1 MSLPLTQPRWATRS
15 VALGHPQPPHLFSP
29 DPAMIFSGIII
40 TCARLSPHDV
50 EMLGSAITS
59 LGGGVRQTLCEDVTH
74 LVASSHEGS
83 KMQALANHPD
93 IKIRAVAPHWIN
105 DSFSLNRL
113 LPEDDYLFDL
123 ADATSLPVCMR
134 AAWQRPTESAPSEPC
149 ATPANSDHVVL
160 EGKAVLLSRDIHGG
174 SLESHPQLH
183 SLRDRI
189 ERAGGRCL
197 DVVAAN
203 APLKEVQ
210 AAVRRADLVV
220 ARYRESDE
228 FACALQHDK
237 TIGTLAWLVKVL
249 STGHM
254 TSPRDRLLHFPFP
267 HAPVPG
273 FESLTITLTNYTG
286 QARVYLKELIAKM
299 GATFTPEMTPA
310 NSVCV
315 ALELRGE
322 KVAKAREWNIPL
334 VNHTWLES
342 CFATWTNQNLAQ
354 RQFITFP
361 GAAQLRAVVGH
372 VGVAESSLTPY
383 RTEHEEPA
391 LSVTPPTPAQ
401 SVPEAAHDDVSESVS
416 APLAADDHV
425 VLPPEDVFSDA
436 QRVDETLTEGAEAPL
451 SDTAPA
457 SEPSRT
463 RKRSVSASED
473 AGKRPRPTLP
483 VIATTSV
490 ELSEHERHVLD
501 TLSIVRTDN
510 MMEAT
515 HLVAKSLT
523 RTEKML
529 CAIARGLDVVSMSWV
544 RAMVKA
550 KAVVPAGSYALVDR
564 KKEQQWGIQLSDVL
578 ARSRLHPGALL
589 QGHHI
594 ILTRHVQPSRDILAH
609 IVEAAGGQ
617 ASVATAKT
625 DTATW
630 DSQTHVV
637 SCAEDAKVVASLRK
651 DYGKHHPDAP
661 WRVYSPELILA
672 GVLRQDMDWSSTHEL
687 EP

>member
-1 MSLPLTQPRWATRS
+1 MTLAPAWDAPWWATRS
-15 VALGHPQPPHLFSP
+15 VALRQPQPPHLFSP
-29 DPAMIFSGIII
+29 DPAKIFSGIVI

-50 EMLGSAITS
+50 EMLGAAVTS

-74 LVASSHEGS
+74 VVATSHEGN
-83 KMQALANHPD
+83 KMQALASHPD
-93 IKIRAVAPHWIN
+93 VQIRAVAPHWID

-123 ADATSLPVCMR
+123 SDTDSLPVCMR
-134 AAWQRPTESAPSEPC
+134 AQWQRPAEPVPTEPY
-149 ATPANSDHVVL
+149 ATPSNSDHAVL
-160 EGKAVLLSRDIHGG
+160 DGKAVLLSRDIHGG

-189 ERAGGRCL
+189 ERAGGHCL
-197 DVVAAN
+197 DVLTAG

-210 AAVRRADLVV
+210 DAVRRADLVV

-228 FACALQHDK
+228 FACALQHHK
-237 TIGTLAWLVKVL
+237 TIGTLSWLVRVL

-273 FESLTITLTNYTG
+273 FENLTITLTNYTG

-361 GAAQLRAVVGH
+361 GAVQLRAVVGH
-372 VGVAESSLTPY
+372 IGVAESSLARY
-383 RTEHEEPA
+383 RDESEPA
-391 LSVTPPTPAQ
+391 LSATPPTPAQ
-401 SVPEAAHDDVSESVS
+401 AVPDEAHDDGIRTEPGPAV
-416 APLAADDHV
+416 ADQA
-425 VLPPEDVFSDA
+425 VLPPDDVFSDA
-436 QRVDETLTEGAEAPL
+436 QRVDETLIMPAPEPAPEADSVSP
-451 SDTAPA
+451 PH
-457 SEPSRT
+457 T
-463 RKRSVSASED
+463 RKRSAPFSDDD
-473 AGKRPRPTLP
+473 ADKRPRPTLP

-490 ELSEHERHVLD
+490 ELSEHECHVLD

-529 CAIARGLDVVSMSWV
+529 CAIARGLEVVSMSWI

-550 KAVVPAGSYALVDR
+550 NAVVPATSYALVDK
-564 KKEQQWGIQLSDVL
+564 KKEQHWGIALSDVL

-594 ILTRHVQPSRDILAH
+594 VLTRHVQPSRDILAH
-609 IVEAAGGQ
+609 IVEAAGGR
-617 ASVATAKT
+617 ASVATAKM
-625 DTATW
+625 DTASW
-630 DSQTHVV
+630 DTKTHVV

-672 GVLRQDMDWSSTHEL
+672 GVLRQDMDWTSTHEL

>member
-1 MSLPLTQPRWATRS
+1 
-15 VALGHPQPPHLFSP
+15 
-29 DPAMIFSGIII
+29 MIFSGVVIS
-40 TCARLSPHDV
+40 CARLSPHDV
-50 EMLGSAITS
+50 EMLGSAVTS

-83 KMQALANHPD
+83 KMQALAQHPD
-93 IKIRAVAPHWIN
+93 VHIRAVAPHWIN

-123 ADATSLPVCMR
+123 TDPTSLPVCLR
-134 AAWQRPTESAPSEPC
+134 AAYQRPAETAPSEPH
-149 ATPANSDHVVL
+149 ATPANSDHAVL
-160 EGKAVLLSRDIHGG
+160 EGQAVLLSRDIHGG

-189 ERAGGRCL
+189 VRAGGHCL
-197 DVVAAN
+197 DVIGAD
-203 APLKEVQ
+203 APLADVH
-210 AAVRRADLVV
+210 AAVQRADLVV

-228 FACALQHDK
+228 FACALQHHK

-249 STGHM
+249 STGHR

-273 FESLTITLTNYTG
+273 FENMTITLTNYTG

-322 KVAKAREWNIPL
+322 KVAKAREWNIPV

-372 VGVAESSLTPY
+372 VGVAESSLAPY
-383 RTEHEEPA
+383 RTLPDP
-391 LSVTPPTPAQ
+391 TPPVPAPMSATHDEPTVAPMADQVSLVPDDVFADTLPAEDAPSTPPLDAESAAPTVVDSDKAPVVDADETPA
-401 SVPEAAHDDVSESVS
+401 VEAVTDS
-416 APLAADDHV
+416 APV
-425 VLPPEDVFSDA
+425 PS
-436 QRVDETLTEGAEAPL
+436 
-451 SDTAPA
+451 A
-457 SEPSRT
+457 SP
-463 RKRSVSASED
+463 RKRSASPRDD
-473 AGKRPRPTLP
+473 APKRPKTDVP
-483 VIATTSV
+483 VVATTSV
-490 ELSEHERHVLD
+490 ELSEHECRVLD

-510 MMEAT
+510 IMEAT

-529 CAIARGLDVVSMSWV
+529 CAIARGLDVVSMSWI

-550 KAVVPAGSYALVDR
+550 KAVVPAASYALSDK
-564 KKEQQWGIQLSDVL
+564 KKEQQWGIQLADVL
-578 ARSRLHPGALL
+578 ARSRLAPGALL
-589 QGHHI
+589 QGHHMV
-594 ILTRHVQPSRDILAH
+594 LTRHVRPSSEVLAH
-609 IVEAAGGQ
+609 IVEAAGGR

-625 DTATW
+625 DTTDW
-630 DSQTHVV
+630 DDHTHVV
-637 SCAEDAKVVASLRK
+637 SCAEDAKVVAALRK

-661 WRVYSPELILA
+661 WRVYSPELILS
-672 GVLRQDMDWSSTHEL
+672 GVLRQSMDWTHTHEL

>member
-1 MSLPLTQPRWATRS
+1 
-15 VALGHPQPPHLFSP
+15 
-29 DPAMIFSGIII
+29 
-40 TCARLSPHDV
+40 
-50 EMLGSAITS
+50 MLASAVTS

-74 LVASSHEGS
+74 VVATSHEGS
-83 KMQALANHPD
+83 KMQALASHPD
-93 IKIRAVAPHWIN
+93 VKIRAVAPHWIN

-113 LPEDDYLFDL
+113 LPESDYLFDVSDP
-123 ADATSLPVCMR
+123 ASLPVCMR
-134 AAWQRPTESAPSEPC
+134 AAWQRPVESAPSEPHS
-149 ATPANSDHVVL
+149 TPASSDHTVL

-189 ERAGGRCL
+189 ERAGGHCL
-197 DVVAAN
+197 EVVATN

-210 AAVRRADLVV
+210 SAVRRADLVV
-220 ARYRESDE
+220 ARHRESDE
-228 FACALQHDK
+228 FACALQYHK
-237 TIGTLAWLVKVL
+237 KIGTLSWLVKVL

-254 TSPRDRLLHFPFP
+254 TSPRDRLLHFPYP

-273 FESLTITLTNYTG
+273 FDSLTITLTNYTG

-315 ALELRGE
+315 ALELKGE

-372 VGVAESSLTPY
+372 VGVAESSLAAY
-383 RTEHEEPA
+383 RPEHEEAPA
-391 LSVTPPTPAQ
+391 LSSTPPTPAQ
-401 SVPEAAHDDVSESVS
+401 AVPAVANEEDDATGPDAAPPAIPED
-416 APLAADDHV
+416 A
-425 VLPPEDVFSDA
+425 VLPPDDVFPDA
-436 QRVDETLTEGAEAPL
+436 QHVDETLSAPVAERETEVPRAAWAPPP
-451 SDTAPA
+451 AP
-457 SEPSRT
+457 EPEPEPVMA
-463 RKRSVSASED
+463 RKRAASASED
-473 AGKRPRPTLP
+473 AAKRPRPALP

-490 ELSEHERHVLD
+490 ELSEHECHVLD
-501 TLSIVRTDN
+501 ALSLLRTDN

-529 CAIARGLDVVSMSWV
+529 CAIARGLDVVSVSWI

-550 KAVVPAGSYALVDR
+550 KAVLPAASHALVDK
-564 KKEQQWGIQLSDVL
+564 KKEQQWGMQLADVL
-578 ARSRLHPGALL
+578 ARSRSNPGALL
-589 QGHHI
+589 RGHHVV
-594 ILTRHVQPSRDILAH
+594 LTRHVQPSREILAH

-630 DSQTHVV
+630 DAQTHVV
-637 SCAEDAKVVASLRK
+637 SCAEDAKVVASLQK
-651 DYGKHHPDAP
+651 DYKKHHPEAP

-672 GVLRQDMDWSSTHEL
+672 GVLRQDMDWTSAHEL
-687 EP
+687 AL